1 MFVFT
6 PILLIV
12 DEEKDLQ
19 LDLRMLFL
27 PTTVAWALLVIA
39 TIVIHKKINKFH
51 KRVLEL
57 VINSK
62 QYVNLLNQGSPN
74 GRCTKHCQK
83 YTRSQFEVRFLT
95 YLCYAMLFLYFGL
108 FFKLYVFDW
117 LQESEMLPDP
127 INFELKW
134 VHVSLISYIPVFIMY
149 VKEICNEAIKSKNN
163 LKDNQEMLLNCI
175 SLSINKSMTDNQ
187 IIDKF
192 GK

>member
-1 MFVFT
+1 
-6 PILLIV
+6 
-12 DEEKDLQ
+12 
-19 LDLRMLFL
+19 
-27 PTTVAWALLVIA
+27 
-39 TIVIHKKINKFH
+39 
-51 KRVLEL
+51 
-57 VINSK
+57 
-62 QYVNLLNQGSPN
+62 
-74 GRCTKHCQK
+74 
-83 YTRSQFEVRFLT
+83 
-95 YLCYAMLFLYFGL
+95 MLFLYFGL

-149 VKEICNEAIKSKNN
+149 VKEICYEAIKSKNN